1 MSIERR
7 RLRVDASEHKIGY
20 GRPPRHS
27 QYKPGQSG
35 YPRGRPKGSRNLKT
49 VVMAALKATVK
60 ITCDG
65 KSRKVS
71 TLEAMCLRVREMGL
85 GRSNLRALS
94 LLFDLAKTY
103 CEDELAAT
111 DAATSA
117 EDANVLRI
125 YRARLL
131 SGAAA
136 TSGASDNDLCAERP
150 GSNGPTVPGEAPETT
165 PPKRGQLE
173 RRRLSGDEPSAE
185 DTDQHK

>member
-71 TLEAMCLRVREMGL
+71 TLEAMCLRAREMGL

-111 DAATSA
+111 AAATSA
-117 EDANVLRI
+117 EDVNVLRI

-136 TSGASDNDLCAERP
+136 TSGASDNDQCAEPP
-150 GSNGPTVPGEAPETT
+150 GSNGPTMPGEAFET
-165 PPKRGQLE
+165 PKRGQLE
-173 RRRLSGDEPSAE
+173 RRRLSDDKPRAE